1 MSNVV
6 IAINTYGIFTV
17 ASPFTIASGNYRCGS
32 VQLISAL
39 VSSGVDVYNT
49 YYAPNS
55 ISSAAFNT
63 DLANGV
69 TIVVLIPDSG
79 ATVSIPSSYIT
90 SAPTDLA
97 VPYSKIVLSI
107 DIGLLP
113 DSLDLTQLMNDLSE
127 LAQTEMGITTATAQ
141 LHKISSNLNYTVAES
156 QVLEAARLANIES
169 YVSNITAKNNALT
182 ELVACKQKVH
192 DLELALI
199 NKP

>member
-6 IAINTYGIFTV
+6 IAINTYGVFTV

-127 LAQTEMGITTATAQ
+127 LAQTEMGITATTQ
-141 LHKISSNLNYTVAES
+141 LHKISSTVNYTVAQS
-156 QVLEAARLANIES
+156 QALETARLAAIES